1 MPTADWPYASD
12 VTTVGLGAYA
22 TVAERQAAGKAVR
35 KVRSRSS
42 LGEYFPSPTRQDPVQ
57 ILAAQ
62 ETDRVPGLLPL
73 RHQRMSE
80 NAFAF
85 LRGAAAVMAADL
97 GASPDTGLTVQ
108 LCGDAHL
115 SNLGLFAGP
124 DRSLVFDL
132 NDFDETNPG
141 PFEWDVMR
149 LAASFVVAA
158 TTAGHPSAFACSLP
172 GIVAKSYRESVAMF
186 ASMSDLDV
194 WYYRIDT
201 SLLASWAEQAGSR
214 AGIKAVR
221 RTAQAA
227 ARKDRWSAVKS
238 LTQIVDGRRMFKD
251 QPPLL
256 VSVSDNEA
264 THETVSEMFESYRET
279 LLVDRAHLLSRYH
292 WVDAGHKVVGVGSV
306 GLLAFVLLLQ
316 GRDENDLLVLQ
327 CKQAVQS
334 VLEPFTVKSK
344 WPTHGKRVVAGQ
356 RLIQASTDAF
366 LGTTEGPRGKSY
378 YVRQLRDMKWGPD
391 PLAMNRESYQTYA
404 SLCGLALARA
414 HARSGDSVAIASYLG
429 SSDTFDKA
437 VGAFAE
443 AYSAQTEVDYARY
456 TAAIRS
462 GEVPVG
468 GDTGEP
474 VRVRLE
480 TSADGITTVTAGYGP
495 HPSR

>member
-1 MPTADWPYASD
+1 MKVSP
-12 VTTVGLGAYA
+12 GEFA
-22 TVAERQAAGKAVR
+22 TVAARQAAGKAVR
-35 KVRSRSS
+35 VALSRSA
-42 LGEYFPSPTRQDPVQ
+42 LGEYSPSPTRQDPVG

-62 ETDRVPGLLPL
+62 ETDRVEGLLPL

-80 NAFAF
+80 SPFAF

-97 GASPDTGLTVQ
+97 GAMANTGLTVQ

-124 DRSLVFDL
+124 DRNLVFDL

-149 LAASFVVAA
+149 LATSFVVAA
-158 TTAGHPSAFACSLP
+158 TTAGHPSKLANSLP
-172 GIVAKSYRESVAMF
+172 GIVAKSYRESMAMF
-186 ASMSDLDV
+186 AGMSDLDV

-201 SLLASWAEQAGSR
+201 SLLSAWAEQAGSK
-214 AGIKAVR
+214 AGVKAVH
-221 RTAQAA
+221 RTTQAA
-227 ARKDRWSAVKS
+227 TRKDRWSAVRS
-238 LTQIVDGRRMFKD
+238 LTQVVDGRRMFKD

-256 VSVSDNEA
+256 VSVSDDQA
-264 THETVSEMFESYRET
+264 THETISAMFEAYRDT

-327 CKQAVQS
+327 AKQAVQS
-334 VLEPFTVKSK
+334 VLEPFTAKSE
-344 WPTHGKRVVAGQ
+344 WPTPGKRVVAGQ

-391 PLAMNRESYQTYA
+391 PSVMGREPYQTYA

-437 VGAFAE
+437 VKEFAQ
-443 AYSAQTEVDYARY
+443 AYAAQTDLDYARY

-462 GEVPVG
+462 GEVSTQ
-468 GDTGEP
+468 GDASGP

-480 TSADGITTVTAGYGP
+480 TSTDGITTVTSGFGP
-495 HPSR
+495 APSG

>member
-1 MPTADWPYASD
+1 MQ
-12 VTTVGLGAYA
+12 A
-22 TVAERQAAGKAVR
+22 TVAERQAVGKAVR
-35 KVRSRSS
+35 KIRSRSA
-42 LGEYFPSPTRQDPVQ
+42 LGEYAPSPTRQDPVQ

-62 ETDRVPGLLPL
+62 ETDRVEGLLPL

-80 NAFAF
+80 SPFAF

-97 GASPDTGLTVQ
+97 GAIPNTGLTVQ

-141 PFEWDVMR
+141 PFEWDVLR
-149 LAASFVVAA
+149 LATSFVVAA
-158 TTAGHPSAFACSLP
+158 TVAGHPVKFASTLP
-172 GIVAKSYRESVAMF
+172 GVVAKAYRESMAMF
-186 ASMSDLDV
+186 AGMSDLDV

-201 SLLASWAEQAGSR
+201 SLLATWAEQAGSR
-214 AGIKAVR
+214 AGVKAVQK
-221 RTAQAA
+221 TAQAA
-227 ARKDRWSAVKS
+227 ARKDRWSAVRS
-238 LTQIVDGRRMFKD
+238 LTEVVDGRRVFKD
-251 QPPLL
+251 EPPLL
-256 VSVSDNEA
+256 VSVSGNEN
-264 THETVSEMFESYRET
+264 TKQTVSEMFESYRET

-327 CKQAVQS
+327 SKQAVQS
-334 VLEPFTVKSK
+334 VLEPFTAESQ
-344 WPTHGKRVVAGQ
+344 WPSHGKRVVAGQ

-391 PLAMNRESYQTYA
+391 PLAMSRESYQTYA

-414 HARSGDSVAIASYLG
+414 HARSGDSVAIASYVG

-437 VGAFAE
+437 VQGFAE
-443 AYSAQTEVDYARY
+443 AYAVQTDLDYARY
-456 TAAIRS
+456 SAAIRS
-462 GEVPVG
+462 GEVSVQ
-468 GDTGEP
+468 GDSSGP
-474 VRVRLE
+474 VRVSLE
-480 TSADGITTVTAGYGP
+480 TSADGITTVTSSFGP
-495 HPSR
+495 ASSP

>member
-1 MPTADWPYASD
+1 MTPVD
-12 VTTVGLGAYA
+12 LGAYA

-35 KVRSRSS
+35 KVRSRSA
-42 LGEYFPSPTRQDPVQ
+42 LGEYSPSPTRHDPVQ

-97 GASPDTGLTVQ
+97 GASPNTGLTVQ

-158 TTAGHPSAFACSLP
+158 TAAGHPSKFANALP
-172 GIVAKSYRESVAMF
+172 GIVAKAYRESMSMF
-186 ASMSDLDV
+186 AGMSDLDV

-201 SLLASWAEQAGSR
+201 SLLATWAEQSGSR
-214 AGIKAVR
+214 SGVKAVR

-227 ARKDRWSAVKS
+227 ARKDRWSAVRS
-238 LTQIVDGRRMFKD
+238 LTQIVDGRRVFKD

-264 THETVSEMFESYRET
+264 THETVSAMFEAYRET

-327 CKQAVQS
+327 SKQAVPS
-334 VLEPFTVKSK
+334 VLEPFTEESQ

-366 LGTTEGPRGKSY
+366 LGTTEGPGGKSY

-391 PLAMNRESYQTYA
+391 PLVMGREAYQSYA

-429 SSDTFDKA
+429 TSDAFDKS
-437 VGAFAE
+437 VGSFAQ
-443 AYSAQTEVDYARY
+443 AYSAQTELDYSRY
-456 TAAIRS
+456 LAAVRS
-462 GEVPVG
+462 GEVSVA
-468 GDTGEP
+468 GDTSGP

-480 TSADGITTVTAGYGP
+480 TSADGVTTVTSGYGP
-495 HPSR
+495 APSR

>member
-1 MPTADWPYASD
+1 MLKS
-12 VTTVGLGAYA
+12 GRSEYA
-22 TVAERQAAGKAVR
+22 TVAERQEAGKAVR
-35 KVRSRSS
+35 KVRSRSA
-42 LGEYFPSPTRQDPVQ
+42 LGEYSPAPTRQDPVQ
-57 ILAAQ
+57 ILASQ
-62 ETDRVPGLLPL
+62 ETDRVEGLLPL

-80 NAFAF
+80 SPFAF

-97 GASPDTGLTVQ
+97 GAAPNTGLTVQ

-124 DRSLVFDL
+124 DRTLVFDL

-149 LAASFVVAA
+149 LATSFVVAA
-158 TTAGHPSAFACSLP
+158 TTAGHPSKFAHSLP
-172 GIVAKSYRESVAMF
+172 GIVAKTYRESMAMF
-186 ASMSDLDV
+186 AGMGDLDV

-201 SLLASWAEQAGSR
+201 TLLSAWAEQAGSR
-214 AGIKAVR
+214 AGVKAVHK
-221 RTAQAA
+221 TAQAA
-227 ARKDRWSAVKS
+227 SRKDRWSAVRS
-238 LTQIVDGRRMFKD
+238 LTQVVDGRRMFKD

-264 THETVSEMFESYRET
+264 THQTVSAMFQTYRET

-327 CKQAVQS
+327 SKQAVQS
-334 VLEPFTVKSK
+334 VLEPFTEKSE

-391 PLAMNRESYQTYA
+391 PLAMGREAYQSYA

-414 HARSGDSVAIASYLG
+414 HARSGDSVAIASYVG

-437 VGAFAE
+437 VSEFAQ
-443 AYSAQTEVDYARY
+443 AYAAQTDVDYARY
-456 TAAIRS
+456 SSAIRS
-462 GEVPVG
+462 GEVSVS
-468 GDTGEP
+468 GDTAGP
-474 VRVRLE
+474 VRVRLA
-480 TSADGITTVTAGYGP
+480 TSADGITTVTSGYGP
-495 HPSR
+495 APSR